1 MTRLY
6 VWASSVAAVLALLA
20 GIWLLGRSSG
30 RDAAEAAQDRQ
41 YRETMERTNDADL
54 SRGDPADDAEW
65 LSRRGG
71 RH

>member
-6 VWASSVAAVLALLA
+6 IWAGSLAAVLALLA
-20 GIWLLGRSSG
+20 GIWLHGRSSG
-30 RDAAEAAQDRQ
+30 QDAAEAAQDRQ
-41 YRETMERTNDADL
+41 YRDTMERTNDADL
-54 SRGDPADDAEW
+54 SRGDAADDTEW

>member
-6 VWASSVAAVLALLA
+6 LWAGTVTAVLALLA
-20 GIWLLGRSSG
+20 GVWLHGRSTGTS
-30 RDAAEAAQDRQ
+30 AAEAAQDRA
-41 YRETMERTNDADL
+41 YRETIERTKDADL
-54 SRGDPADDAEW
+54 SRGDAADDAEW